1 MSLEEGVVASNLAGV
16 QERIE
21 KTSKLTSDQTV
32 RLIAVSK
39 TKPNELLQEA
49 YDAGQRYFGENYVQ
63 ELCGKVSELPTDIQ
77 WHFIGPLQSNKANL
91 LVKTVGLD
99 QLSCVETVASLKL
112 AKKLNKAVVDLDTS
126 KCLGIYI
133 QINTSGEE
141 SKSGVLPGE
150 EMKDLTKS
158 IMEDCPQLK
167 IKGVMTIGAPGKY
180 ECFDCLVECR
190 QDLADIVGVS
200 PKDLDL
206 SMGMSGDFEEAI
218 QRGATNVRVGS
229 TIFGARDYSNK

>member
-1 MSLEEGVVASNLAGV
+1 M
-16 QERIE
+16 
-21 KTSKLTSDQTV
+21 
-32 RLIAVSK
+32 
-39 TKPNELLQEA
+39 
-49 YDAGQRYFGENYVQ
+49 Q